1 MNTTRRKLLIEA
13 ARCAAALS
21 ASQIGIL
28 KASAQQPAPPHYH
41 PMPGMA
47 HPSTPIPVHRPLRVD
62 RLEKFV
68 DPLPIPPLARPI
80 RLHAGAQEPAL
91 SLSKGPAFR
100 TWESNYNSLPF
111 YRFTMRQVPTKIH
124 RDVPSTPM
132 WSYGETVPG
141 PTIEARTGHP
151 IHIEWVN
158 ALPDKHFLPIDHTL
172 HGAAADQPEVRTAVH
187 VHGAKVPPQYDGF
200 PENWQTPGQT
210 YQAVYPLNQDAA
222 TLWYHDHAMGI
233 ERLNQYAG
241 LYGFF
246 LIRDE
251 TEDKLALPS
260 GKYEIPLAFADRL
273 FSEDGSLYY
282 PDSGDPDAPWIPEIY
297 GDCMMVNGK
306 LTPYLEVE
314 PRPYRFR
321 ILNAANSRTFIFSLS
336 NGQHYYQIGTD
347 QGLLAAPAELNQ
359 VALSPGERA
368 DIIIDFSQA
377 RGQQITMNNQSWE
390 LMQFRVSD
398 AQSSAPKSLVPS
410 PYVPASLR
418 SIQPI
423 PESASVKTR
432 LMILREYMSRE
443 PRRMLM
449 LLNGTRWHEPVTER
463 PELDSVEIW
472 SLANTTSDIHPIHLH
487 LVRFQVLDRQSFNA
501 DEYLLSGKLN
511 YVGVPSPPPPGD
523 RGWKDTVQTYPETVT
538 RIIVRFEG
546 YTGRYLWHCHL
557 LEHAA
562 NEMMRPFE
570 VVPKSQPAR

>member
-1 MNTTRRKLLIEA
+1 
-13 ARCAAALS
+13 
-21 ASQIGIL
+21 
-28 KASAQQPAPPHYH
+28 
-41 PMPGMA
+41 
-47 HPSTPIPVHRPLRVD
+47 
-62 RLEKFV
+62 
-68 DPLPIPPLARPI
+68 
-80 RLHAGAQEPAL
+80 
-91 SLSKGPAFR
+91 
-100 TWESNYNSLPF
+100 
-111 YRFTMRQVPTKIH
+111 MRQVPTKIH